1 MGDKKLQKQIFSWQL
16 THKSISLLYLNIE
29 LEENMTKYFKQP
41 TRFVTRSQ
49 SPLSWYLI
57 DASGKVLGR
66 LASEI
71 AKILQG
77 KHKVEN
83 TPNADVG
90 DGVVVINAQDIKV
103 TGNKEANKEY
113 THYTGFIGGLRRT
126 SYRKMQQTHPE
137 RILQKAV
144 SGMIPKNK
152 LGKVQK
158 TRLRIFSGNEHSMQA
173 QQPIQLE
180 V

>member
-1 MGDKKLQKQIFSWQL
+1 
-16 THKSISLLYLNIE
+16 
-29 LEENMTKYFKQP
+29 MTKYFKQP
-41 TRFVTRSQ
+41 TKFVTRSQ
-49 SPLSWYLI
+49 SPLAWYII
-57 DASGKVLGR
+57 DAKGKILGR

-90 DGVVVINAQDIKV
+90 DGIIVINAKDIKV
-103 TGNKEANKEY
+103 SGNKEAQKEY

-126 SYRKMQQTHPE
+126 SYRQMKETHPE

-144 SGMIPKNK
+144 SGMLTKNK
-152 LGKVQK
+152 LSRVQK

>member
-1 MGDKKLQKQIFSWQL
+1 
-16 THKSISLLYLNIE
+16 
-29 LEENMTKYFKQP
+29 MTKYFKQP
-41 TRFVTRSQ
+41 TRFVTRDK

-57 DASGKVLGR
+57 DAKGKVLGR

-77 KHKVEN
+77 KHKVEI

-90 DGVVVINAQDIKV
+90 DGVVIINAKDVKV
-103 TGNKEANKEY
+103 TGSKEANKEY

-126 SYRKMQQTHPE
+126 SYRQMKETHPD
-137 RILQKAV
+137 RIIQKAV

-152 LGKVQK
+152 LGRAQK
-158 TRLRIFSGNEHSMQA
+158 TRLRIFSGNEHTMQA

>member
-1 MGDKKLQKQIFSWQL
+1 
-16 THKSISLLYLNIE
+16 
-29 LEENMTKYFKQP
+29 MTNYFKQP
-41 TRFVTRSQ
+41 TKFVTRSQ
-49 SPLSWYLI
+49 SALNWYLI
-57 DASGKVLGR
+57 DARGKILGR

-83 TPNADVG
+83 TPNSDVG
-90 DGVVVINAQDIKV
+90 DGVVVINVKDIKV
-103 TGNKEANKEY
+103 SGNKEAQKEY

-126 SYRKMQQTHPE
+126 SYRQMKETHPE

-144 SGMIPKNK
+144 SGMMPKNK
-152 LGKVQK
+152 LSRGQK
-158 TRLRIFSGNEHSMQA
+158 TRLRIFSSQEHSMQA